1 MMLSDFMA
9 FYFSDAW
16 QAIDW
21 ERPHRFLDQELQK
34 IVPESDTGRRVVD
47 SSAHRDPKQ
56 PRIRLRR
63 AHDDLPLPHLRPL
76 PPAGG

>member
-1 MMLSDFMA
+1 MLSDFMA

-34 IVPESDTGRRVVD
+34 IVPESDTGRRVVAV
-47 SSAHRDPKQ
+47 SYTHLTLPTS
-56 PRIRLRR
+56 
-63 AHDDLPLPHLRPL
+63 DLV
-76 PPAGG
+76 